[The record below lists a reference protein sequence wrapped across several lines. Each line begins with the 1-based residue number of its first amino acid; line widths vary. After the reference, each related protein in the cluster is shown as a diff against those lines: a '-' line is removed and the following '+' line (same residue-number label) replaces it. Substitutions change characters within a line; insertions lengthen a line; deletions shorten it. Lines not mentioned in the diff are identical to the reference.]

1 MDDLTLRSLQGKSL
15 AEKLE
20 IAGRWAGADGPTM
33 DGIWRTE
40 SGRGQAMLSPAGA
53 RGHFGLM
60 PPTTATWSERLGF
73 AIDPDNFDHALIA
86 GAHTLRE
93 NLQRFGNL
101 PDALRAYNGG
111 WERSRWNN
119 PETAAYVGKVLGG
132 NADAPMVGN
141 VAPARQRG
149 PAAPPTPENILEAG
163 NIDLENRPRV
173 RNSDGSIS
181 TVRSMSFGTDRG
193 EVLIPTVSDDGRI
206 LSEEDAIAEFE
217 RTGKHLG
224 IFGTSEEATSY
235 AEQLHTFQENFY
247 SGDAPSRTPT
257 AVLRGQVSERGPSTG
272 VRPEDVLSGTA
283 EAPAPAAAPSGET
296 ARFIGQLGGFRPFSD
311 PNATSLTGMLEV
323 NAAQT
328 GAVVEQ
334 TREEQISGM
343 DRFSAAVR
351 LNTITGNLIDA
362 IDQQIPARDA
372 DFDYEANMA
381 ELEEGRTERQRIEL
395 RERATSFAGAQ
406 QIIERQDRE
415 GELREVAGEG
425 LVTNLTAGL
434 IDPAGFL
441 LGGGIGKLLQGGGL
455 GARTLFQSGQRG
467 AASLSLIGEGV
478 AGNVAG
484 TAIIDRVAGSYQ
496 APEDYAVNGL
506 FGALL
511 GTAAIPFVSRSSTPD
526 RGLQTIADDMVTAV
540 NADEA
545 DILAEAITRAGPASS
560 NESIQATADS
570 IRSERVAAIVNDSF
584 GPVPEEN
591 RLFSPE
597 DAETVDQA
605 ARGTRLTELGGDALS
620 DDMQRNLVG
629 QLVERSEAIVARNPI
644 STDNQGAEVLRRIGM
659 ASTGQTL
666 LRSQDPV
673 AQAVGLTL
681 TEGTTGHGGRRH
693 SAALTASL
701 NERRFMRP
709 ILAYEDNF
717 HIYRQSRGQG
727 WMQFAFGNG
736 ALRQQFDIEVAAE
749 LRARA
754 RPDLYASTAP
764 DSVRQAAD
772 YMAAGYKLMG
782 EEQVRAGTLGSQNI
796 KPGDPSYFPQ
806 HVSSAKIQR
815 LDVNQQAAFRGI
827 ISEQAR
833 TMFGWDQ
840 KFSDYF
846 GRRYLES
853 AIDRAAGN
861 YDVPVNLTHQ
871 SAGGFVEDLLENMR
885 AGAAKEDIAR
895 IDKASQKFA
904 RGGAGFTKGRLNFD
918 VMSTYK
924 LDDGSEVR
932 LLDIMDT
939 DMVGMY
945 RAYARRSAGEIA
957 LQQYGIAGSH
967 GLKTIRK
974 YLAIAHD
981 AGRITN
987 DELGAFDQ
995 IAAEFLNT
1003 PFGKHQG
1010 NMMDN
1015 LRIITSTIKL
1025 GGMGITQFGEYG
1037 NGIAAL
1043 GWGRVLTSVKDIPR
1057 LMGEIGTIRKGGEVH
1072 GLLSSIEKQ
1081 QGFEAGMDSFILT
1094 RALDVKDNDVQMYG
1108 REGLGLGTR
1117 VIRGASH
1124 AQAILS
1130 GHRMVTA
1137 VQVRGMSE
1145 QIIRKAFRFIKAGQE
1160 DTALADMGFSPEL
1173 RAAVK
1178 GSIDKMAKFNGD
1190 EIVSLDIF
1198 AGDLTPAQRQEL
1210 VGVINRGSA
1219 QIIQQTY
1226 IGETGKWAHDGFLK
1240 LLTQFR
1246 TFSLTAVEKQWGR
1259 NLRNY
1264 GALKS
1269 MMFLMG
1275 AMSFAAPIH
1284 MARVHARM
1292 LGMSEADREAYAEK
1306 YLSPAAI
1313 AQATMTYASAAGF
1326 GGDIWDIGGSAMTNI
1341 MGDAAP
1347 EWLQGTINPRG
1358 GARSQGKLLGGVV
1371 APSAS
1376 VAEDAFAL
1384 ANGDWK
1390 KIKSLL
1396 PGANLPYVVPIIN
1409 AMESA
1414 EAED

>member
-20 IAGRWAGADGPTM
+20 IAGRWAGADGRVM
-33 DGIWRTE
+33 DGIWNAE
-40 SGRGQAMLSPAGA
+40 STRGQNMLSPAGA

-60 PPTTATWSERLGF
+60 DPTRNTWSERLGF
-73 AIDPDNFDHALIA
+73 NIDPDNFDHALVA

-93 NLQRFGNL
+93 NLRRFGNL

-111 WERSRWNN
+111 WDRTRWNN
-119 PETAAYVGKVLGG
+119 PETAAYVGRVLGG
-132 NADAPMVGN
+132 NADAPIGGGEGE
-141 VAPARQRG
+141 ATT
-149 PAAPPTPENILEAG
+149 APP
-163 NIDLENRPRV
+163 
-173 RNSDGSIS
+173 
-181 TVRSMSFGTDRG
+181 
-193 EVLIPTVSDDGRI
+193 
-206 LSEEDAIAEFE
+206 
-217 RTGKHLG
+217 
-224 IFGTSEEATSY
+224 
-235 AEQLHTFQENFY
+235 
-247 SGDAPSRTPT
+247 APVAAA
-257 AVLRGQVSERGPSTG
+257 AVMGGQVSGRGSSAG

-283 EAPAPAAAPSGET
+283 EAPEAPAAPSGET
-296 ARFIGQLGGFRPFSD
+296 ARFINQLGGFRPFSD
-311 PNATSLTGMLEV
+311 PDATSLTGMLEV
-323 NAAQT
+323 NSAQT
-328 GAVVEQ
+328 GAVATQVQEDQ
-334 TREEQISGM
+334 WSGM

-351 LNTITGNLIDA
+351 LNTITGNLVDA
-362 IDQQIPARDA
+362 IDRQIPARDA

-381 ELEEGRTERQRIEL
+381 VLEEGRTERQRIEL
-395 RERATSFAGAQ
+395 RERATSLAGAQ
-406 QIIERQDRE
+406 QIIERQDGER
-415 GELREVAGEG
+415 ELRNVAGEG

-434 IDPAGFL
+434 IDPIGFI
-441 LGGGIGKLLQGGGL
+441 LGGAIGKALQGTGT
-455 GARTLFQSGQRG
+455 GARVLFQQGSRG
-467 AASLSLIGEGV
+467 AASLSLVGEGV
-478 AGNVAG
+478 AGNLAG
-484 TAIIDRVAGSYQ
+484 TAIIDRIAGSYQ
-496 APEDYAVNGL
+496 APEDYATNAL

-511 GTAAIPFVSRSSTPD
+511 GTAAIPFVSRSSTAN
-526 RGLQTIADDMVTAV
+526 RGLQTAADDMVAAI
-540 NADEA
+540 NEDEA
-545 DILAEAITRAGPASS
+545 GILVEAINRAGPAASS
-560 NESIQATADS
+560 QHSQATADS
-570 IRSERVAAIVNDSF
+570 IRSERVAAVVNDSF
-584 GPVPEEN
+584 SPVPEEN

-597 DAETVDQA
+597 EAETVDMA
-605 ARGTRLTELGGDALS
+605 ARSIRLTELGGDALS

-629 QLVERSEAIVARNPI
+629 QLIERSEAIVARNPI
-644 STDNQGAEVLRRIGM
+644 SDVNQGGEVLRRIGL

-693 SAALTASL
+693 SAALTAAL

-727 WMQFAFGNG
+727 WMQFAFGDG

-764 DSVRQAAD
+764 ESVRQAAD
-772 YMAAGYKLMG
+772 YMADGYRLMG

-815 LDVNQQAAFRGI
+815 LDVNQKAAFRGI

-846 GRRYLES
+846 GKRYLES

-918 VMSTYK
+918 VMSEYP
-924 LDDGSEVR
+924 LADGTKVR

-974 YLAIAHD
+974 YMAIAHD

-987 DELGAFDQ
+987 DELAAFDQ
-995 IAAEFLNT
+995 ISAEFLNT

-1010 NMMDN
+1010 TMMDN

-1037 NGIAAL
+1037 NGLAAL
-1043 GWGRVLTSVKDIPR
+1043 GWGRVLTAVKDIPR
-1057 LMGEIGTIRKGGEVH
+1057 LMKEVGTIRKGGEVQ
-1072 GLLSSIEKQ
+1072 GLLTSIEKQ
-1081 QGFEAGMDSFILT
+1081 QGFEAGMDSYILT

-1145 QIIRKAFRFIKAGQE
+1145 QIIRKAFRYIRNGTE

-1173 RAAVK
+1173 RSAIKANM
-1178 GSIDKMAKFNGD
+1178 DKIAEFNGD
-1190 EIVSLDIF
+1190 EIGKLDIF
-1198 AGDLTPAQRQEL
+1198 AGDLTPAQRVEL
-1210 VGVINRGSA
+1210 VGVVNRASS
-1219 QIIQQTY
+1219 QIIQNTY

-1240 LLTQFR
+1240 LLFQFR

-1306 YLSPAAI
+1306 YLAPAAI

-1326 GGDIWDIGGSAMTNI
+1326 AGDIWDIGGSAATNI

-1347 EWLQGTINPRG
+1347 EWLQGTVNPRG
-1358 GARSQGKLLGGVV
+1358 GARAQGKLLGGVM

-1376 VAEDAFAL
+1376 VAENAFAL

-1390 KIKSLL
+1390 KLKTLL
-1396 PGANLPYVVPIIN
+1396 PGANLPYVVPMLN
-1409 AMESA
+1409 AIE
-1414 EAED
+1414 EATDAD

>member
-40 SGRGQAMLSPAGA
+40 SARGENMLSPAGA

-73 AIDPDNFDHALIA
+73 AIDPDNFDHALVA

-93 NLQRFGNL
+93 NLRRFGNL

-111 WERSRWNN
+111 WDRSKWNN
-119 PETAAYVGKVLGG
+119 PETAAYVGRVLGG
-132 NADAPMVGN
+132 NADAPSGGSS
-141 VAPARQRG
+141 PA
-149 PAAPPTPENILEAG
+149 PTPEPVAPVSSADVLGG
-163 NIDLENRPRV
+163 NV
-173 RNSDGSIS
+173 TTGGSS
-181 TVRSMSFGTDRG
+181 V
-193 EVLIPTVSDDGRI
+193 
-206 LSEEDAIAEFE
+206 
-217 RTGKHLG
+217 
-224 IFGTSEEATSY
+224 
-235 AEQLHTFQENFY
+235 
-247 SGDAPSRTPT
+247 
-257 AVLRGQVSERGPSTG
+257 G

-283 EAPAPAAAPSGET
+283 VAPEAPVRPSSAAQRMVS
-296 ARFIGQLGGFRPFSD
+296 QLGGFRPFSD
-311 PNATSLTGMLEV
+311 PDATSLTGMLEV

-328 GAVVEQ
+328 GGVVAAVEQ
-334 TREEQISGM
+334 EQINGM

-362 IDQQIPARDA
+362 IDTNIPGRDP

-381 ELEEGRTERQRIEL
+381 ALEEGRTERQRIEL
-395 RERATSFAGAQ
+395 RERATSLEGAQ
-406 QIIERQDRE
+406 RIIARQDE
-415 GELREVAGEG
+415 QDDLRELAGDG
-425 LVTNLTAGL
+425 LLTNITAGL
-434 IDPAGFL
+434 IDPVGVI
-441 LGGGIGKLLQGGGL
+441 LGGVIGKGLQITGTGSR
-455 GARTLFQSGQRG
+455 ALFQAARPFAAG
-467 AASLSLIGEGV
+467 ASVVGEGV
-478 AGNVAG
+478 VGNVAG
-484 TAIIDRVAGSYQ
+484 TAIIDRIAGSYQ
-496 APEDYAVNGL
+496 APEDYEVNGL
-506 FGALL
+506 FGAIL
-511 GTAAIPFVSRSSTPD
+511 GTAAIPFVSRSATPN
-526 RGLQTIADDMVTAV
+526 RGLQTIADDLVAGA
-540 NADEA
+540 NADEVG
-545 DILAEAITRAGPASS
+545 ILSEAIDRVGPEAPV
-560 NESIQATADS
+560 ESIQAAANN
-570 IRSERVAAIVNDSF
+570 IRNERVTGIINDSF
-584 GPVPEEN
+584 SPVPDEN

-597 DAETVDQA
+597 DAELVDQGARA
-605 ARGTRLTELGGDALS
+605 ARLTELGGDALS

-644 STDNQGAEVLRRIGM
+644 ADIQGDTGALRATGM
-659 ASTGQTL
+659 ASTGEIL

-673 AQAVGLTL
+673 AKAVGLTL
-681 TEGTTGHGGRRH
+681 TEGTTGRGGRRH
-693 SAALTASL
+693 SAALTAAI

-717 HIYRQSRGQG
+717 HIYRQARGQG
-727 WMQFAFGNG
+727 WMAFAFGDG
-736 ALRQQFDIEVAAE
+736 QLRQQFDIEVAAE

-754 RPDLYASTAP
+754 RPDLYASSAP
-764 DSVRQAAD
+764 ASVRQAAD
-772 YMAAGYKLMG
+772 YMAVGYKLMG

-815 LDVNQQAAFRGI
+815 LNVQQQAAFRGI
-827 ISEQAR
+827 ISEQSR

-846 GRRYLES
+846 GKRYLES
-853 AIDRAAGN
+853 AMDRASGN

-871 SAGGFVEDLLENMR
+871 SAAGFVDDLLETMR
-885 AGAAKEDIAR
+885 AGASKEDIAR

-918 VMSTYK
+918 VMSTYT
-924 LDDGSEVR
+924 LSDGSKVK

-945 RAYARRSAGEIA
+945 RAYARRASGEIA

-967 GLKTIRK
+967 GLKTIRA
-974 YLAIAHD
+974 YLKVAKQN
-981 AGRITN
+981 GRIGN
-987 DELGAFDQ
+987 AEEEAFDQ
-995 IAAEFLNT
+995 ISAEFLNT

-1025 GGMGITQFGEYG
+1025 GGMGVTQFGEYG

-1043 GWGRVLTSVKDIPR
+1043 GWGRVLTSIKDIPR
-1057 LMGEIGTIRKGGEVH
+1057 LLNEVGTIRKGGEVQ
-1072 GLLSSIEKQ
+1072 GLLASVEKQ
-1081 QGFEAGMDSFILT
+1081 QGFEVGLDAFIMT

-1130 GHRMVTA
+1130 GHRMITA

-1145 QIIRKAFRFIKAGQE
+1145 QIIRKAFRYIKNGTE
-1160 DTALADMGFSPEL
+1160 DKALADMGFSPEL

-1178 GSIDKMAKFNGD
+1178 KNMDKIAQFNGD
-1190 EIVSLDIF
+1190 ELGKLDIF
-1198 AGDLTPAQRQEL
+1198 AGDLTPAQRAEL
-1210 VGVINRGSA
+1210 VGVINRGSS
-1219 QIIQQTY
+1219 QIIQSTY
-1226 IGETGKWAHDGFLK
+1226 IGETGKWAHNGFLK

-1275 AMSFAAPIH
+1275 AMSFAAPVH

-1292 LGMSEADREAYAEK
+1292 LGMSEEDREAYAEK
-1306 YLSPAAI
+1306 YLAPAAI

-1326 GGDIWDIGGSAMTNI
+1326 AGDIWDIGGSATTNI

-1347 EWLQGTINPRG
+1347 EWLSGTVNPRG
-1358 GARSQGKLLGGVV
+1358 GARSQGKLLGGVI

-1376 VAEDAFAL
+1376 VAENAFAL

-1390 KIKSLL
+1390 KLKTLL
-1396 PGANLPYVVPIIN
+1396 PGANLPYIVPMIN
-1409 AMESA
+1409 AIEEA
-1414 EAED
+1414 AAED

>member
-1 MDDLTLRSLQGKSL
+1 MEDLTLSSLQGKSL

-20 IAGRWAGADGPTM
+20 IAGRWAGADGRVM
-33 DGIWRTE
+33 DGIWSAE
-40 SGRGQAMLSPAGA
+40 SGRGQNMLSSAGA
-53 RGHFGLM
+53 MGHFQLM
-60 PPTTATWSERLGF
+60 EPTRATWSERLGF
-73 AIDPDNFDHALIA
+73 NIDPNNFDHALVA
-86 GAHTLRE
+86 GAYTLRE
-93 NLQRFGNL
+93 NLRRFGNL

-111 WERSRWNN
+111 WDRAKWNN
-119 PETAAYVGKVLGG
+119 PETAAYVGRVLGG
-132 NADAPMVGN
+132 NADAPLGGGATPDTPEP
-141 VAPARQRG
+141 VAPV
-149 PAAPPTPENILEAG
+149 AAEAVMG
-163 NIDLENRPRV
+163 
-173 RNSDGSIS
+173 
-181 TVRSMSFGTDRG
+181 
-193 EVLIPTVSDDGRI
+193 
-206 LSEEDAIAEFE
+206 
-217 RTGKHLG
+217 
-224 IFGTSEEATSY
+224 
-235 AEQLHTFQENFY
+235 
-247 SGDAPSRTPT
+247 
-257 AVLRGQVSERGPSTG
+257 GQVSVAGSSAG
-272 VRPEDVLSGTA
+272 VRPEDVLAGTA
-283 EAPAPAAAPSGET
+283 EAPAAPERPKGDT
-296 ARFIGQLGGFRPFSD
+296 ARFIERLGGFRPFSD
-311 PNATSLTGMLEV
+311 PDATSLTGMLEV

-328 GAVVEQ
+328 GAVVSQ
-334 TREEQISGM
+334 VREEQTTGM

-362 IDQQIPARDA
+362 IDQQIPARDP
-372 DFDYEANMA
+372 DFDYEANME

-395 RERATSFAGAQ
+395 RERATSIAHAQ

-415 GELREVAGEG
+415 GALRETAGDG
-425 LVTNLTAGL
+425 LVLNLAAGL
-434 IDPAGFL
+434 IDPVGFV
-441 LGGGIGKLLQGGGL
+441 LGAGIGKGLQVI
-455 GARTLFQSGQRG
+455 GAGSRTLFQSGRPIS
-467 AASLSLIGEGV
+467 ASLSLVGEGA
-478 AGNVAG
+478 AGNLVG
-484 TAIIDRVAGSYQ
+484 TGVLDRIAGSYQ

-511 GTAAIPFVSRSSTPD
+511 GTAAIPFVSRSATPN
-526 RGLQTIADDMVTAV
+526 RGLQTAADDYVAAV
-540 NADEA
+540 NEEEA
-545 DILAEAITRAGPASS
+545 GILVQAIDRAGPDAPVQ
-560 NESIQATADS
+560 SIQAAADN
-570 IRSERVAAIVNDSF
+570 IRSERITGLINDSF
-584 GPVPEEN
+584 SPVPDEN

-597 DAETVDQA
+597 DAELVDQGARA
-605 ARGTRLTELGGDALS
+605 ARLSELGGDAIS
-620 DDMQRNLVG
+620 DDMQRNLIG
-629 QLVERSEAIVARNPI
+629 QLVERAPNIVAANPI
-644 STDNQGAEVLRRIGM
+644 GTIAGDTGILRRTGL
-659 ASTGQTL
+659 ASTGETL
-666 LRSQDPV
+666 LAQEDNV
-673 AQAVGLTL
+673 AKALGLTL
-681 TEGTTGHGGRRH
+681 TEGTTGRGGRRH
-693 SAALTASL
+693 SAALTAAI

-727 WMQFAFGNG
+727 WMQFAFGDG
-736 ALRQQFDIEVAAE
+736 QLRQQFDIEVAAE

-764 DSVRQAAD
+764 ASVRQAAD

-815 LDVNQQAAFRGI
+815 LNVQQQAAFRGI

-833 TMFGWDQ
+833 TMFGWDE

-871 SAGGFVEDLLENMR
+871 SAGGFVEDLLETMR
-885 AGAAKEDIAR
+885 AGAGKDDIAR

-924 LDDGSEVR
+924 LADGSEVR

-967 GLKTIRK
+967 GLKVIRK

-981 AGRITN
+981 AGRVTN
-987 DELGAFDQ
+987 DGLAAFDQ
-995 IAAEFLNT
+995 ISAEFLNT

-1043 GWGRVLTSVKDIPR
+1043 GWGRVLTSIKDIPR
-1057 LMGEIGTIRKGGEVH
+1057 LMNEIGTIRKGGEVQ
-1072 GLLSSIEKQ
+1072 GLLSSIERQ
-1081 QGFEAGMDSFILT
+1081 QGFETGMDSFIMT

-1130 GHRMVTA
+1130 GHRIVTA
-1137 VQVRGMSE
+1137 VQVRGLSE
-1145 QIIRKAFRFIKAGQE
+1145 QIIRKAFRYIKNGTE
-1160 DTALADMGFSPEL
+1160 DTALTDMGFSPEL

-1178 GSIDKMAKFNGD
+1178 ANMDKIAQFNGD
-1190 EIVSLDIF
+1190 EIGKLDIF
-1198 AGDLTPAQRQEL
+1198 AGDLTPAQRAEL
-1210 VGVINRGSA
+1210 VGVINRGSN
-1219 QIIQQTY
+1219 QIIQNTY

-1240 LLTQFR
+1240 LLLQFR

-1284 MARVHARM
+1284 MARVNARM
-1292 LGMSEADREAYAEK
+1292 LGMSEEDREAYAEK
-1306 YLSPAAI
+1306 YLAPAAI

-1326 GGDIWDIGGSAMTNI
+1326 AGDIWDIGGSATTNI

-1347 EWLQGTINPRG
+1347 EWLSSTVNPRG
-1358 GARSQGKLLGGVV
+1358 GARAQGKLLGGVI

-1376 VAEDAFAL
+1376 VAENAFAL

-1390 KIKSLL
+1390 KLKSLL
-1396 PGANLPYVVPIIN
+1396 PGANLPYVVPFIN
-1409 AMESA
+1409 AA
-1414 EAED
+1414 EEAVDGED